1 MVYHID
7 CFCKENVYLVS
18 TKRRDMALLLIPG
31 KAAGAGR
38 VMQGRADCFLPAG
51 FVSQQENIHKSSAAC
66 IGGCAAR
73 GTVPA
78 E

>member
-18 TKRRDMALLLIPG
+18 TKRQDMALLLIPG

-51 FVSQQENIHKSSAAC
+51 FVSQKENIHKSSAAC